1 MSVNERIELALAQ
14 IVPKIW
20 PLCCPDERPPR
31 EYIVY
36 NPELEEA
43 AVFAD
48 NRDQE
53 WLQHMQVHLYT
64 KRNYMGRRK
73 EIRKALRAAGAVVT
87 DIMTLHEKDSG
98 YYHLCFSCIF
108 EEDMEE

>member
-14 IVPKIW
+14 IVPKI
-20 PLCCPDERPPR
+20 CPSGCPTERPPT
-31 EYIVY
+31 EYLVY

-48 NRDQE
+48 DTDQE

-64 KRNYMGRRK
+64 KSNYTERRR
-73 EIRKALRAAGAVVT
+73 EIRKALREAGAVVT
-87 DIMTLHEKDSG
+87 DIITLHEKDSG
-98 YYHLCFSCIF
+98 YHHLCFSCIF